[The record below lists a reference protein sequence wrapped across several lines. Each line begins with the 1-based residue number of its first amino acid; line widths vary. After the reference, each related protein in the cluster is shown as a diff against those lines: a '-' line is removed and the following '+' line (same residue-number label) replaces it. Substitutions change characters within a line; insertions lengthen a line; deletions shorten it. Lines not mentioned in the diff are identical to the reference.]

1 MELYETEMKND
12 SILFNELIESE
23 NETNNVK
30 LNKDGK

>member
-1 MELYETEMKND
+1 MELYETEMRND

-23 NETNNVK
+23 NETNDVK

>member
-23 NETNNVK
+23 NETNYVK